1 MYHLN
6 IQIKDINNKTKLVY
20 EAGQLD
26 EVLKEQIKQHKKVI
40 LQRQEENEAAKKA
53 GFLVYN
59 HGLIYEYRY
68 GLGAH
73 LFIERLPNGLVSVW
87 RENYLP
93 DQNKPFK
100 TKIMVE
106 NVTRTNRNELV
117 ILVTKRRKEKS
128 PFRK

>member
-6 IQIKDINNKTKLVY
+6 IEIKEIDQQIKLIYLS
-20 EAGQLD
+20 GQLD
-26 EVLKEQIKQHKKVI
+26 ETLKEQIKQYKKGI
-40 LQRQEENEAAKKA
+40 LKRLEENEAAKKE

-59 HGLIYEYRY
+59 HGLMYEYRY
-68 GLGAH
+68 GLGAFI
-73 LFIERLPNGLVSVW
+73 FIERHSNGLVSVW

-106 NVTRTNRNELV
+106 NVSIKKGFENAQGFINWLK
-117 ILVTKRRKEKS
+117 KRR
-128 PFRK
+128 

>member
-6 IQIKDINNKTKLVY
+6 IEIKEIDQQIKLIYLP
-20 EAGQLD
+20 GQLD
-26 EVLKEQIKQHKKVI
+26 EILKEQIKQYKKGI
-40 LQRQEENEAAKKA
+40 LKRIEENEAAKRA

-68 GLGAH
+68 GLGAFI
-73 LFIERLPNGLVSVW
+73 FIERHPNGLVSVW

-106 NVTRTNRNELV
+106 NVSFKKGFENAQGFINWLK
-117 ILVTKRRKEKS
+117 KRR
-128 PFRK
+128 